1 MKRIV
6 GRTLAAAV
14 ALTLGARAAA
24 AQDGGIALG
33 ADAPSARVVTLEGKA
48 VDLADYYDGKPV
60 VLEFWATWCPLCRK
74 LEPAMEAARQRRGGR
89 SRNVGR

>member
-48 VDLADYYDGKPV
+48 VDLAD
-60 VLEFWATWCPLCRK
+60 
-74 LEPAMEAARQRRGGR
+74 
-89 SRNVGR
+89 